1 MIKKISS
8 LNPGGCRLE
17 LYELT
22 NQNGVSVKITN
33 YGATITSIRT
43 PDRDN
48 DLQEIVLGF
57 DNIERYL
64 DKHPYF
70 GSTVGRYANRIAGG
84 SFVLN
89 GRRYRLDKNEGDNHL
104 HGGYKGFDRVF
115 WEGSISGDR
124 LVMHH
129 ISPDGDQGYPG
140 KLDVHVSF
148 SLNQDDELDIEYH
161 AACDRDTIINLTNHA
176 YFNLTG
182 CSRDILDHE
191 LRIYASKYTPVGA
204 GSIPT
209 GEIAPLEGTPL
220 DFSCMK
226 RIGQRIDDAHPQLEI
241 TGGYDH
247 NYVLD
252 SKGICAE
259 VYDPFSG
266 RSLKVFTDKP
276 GLQLYSGNYLD
287 GISGHGGV
295 KYIKHFGLCLET
307 QFYPDSPN
315 NEGFSSCILRK
326 GDTYS
331 YKTTYGFGLGRP

>member
-8 LNPGGCRLE
+8 LNRLE
-17 LYELT
+17 LYELK

-43 PDRDN
+43 PDRNN
-48 DLQEIVLGF
+48 DLQEIILGF

-64 DKHPYF
+64 EKHPYF

-84 SFVLN
+84 SFMLN
-89 GRRYRLDKNEGDNHL
+89 GKRYRLDKNEGDNHL

-115 WEGSISGDR
+115 WEGSISGGR

-140 KLDVHVSF
+140 KLDVRVSF
-148 SLNQDDELDIEYH
+148 GLSRDDELDIEYH
-161 AACDRDTIINLTNHA
+161 AVCDRDTIINLTNHA

-191 LRIYASKYTPVGA
+191 LRIYALKYTPVGA

-209 GEIAPLEGTPL
+209 GEIAPLEDTPL
-220 DFSCMK
+220 DFSRMEKIGK
-226 RIGQRIDDAHPQLEI
+226 RIGGDHPQLEI

-259 VYDPFSG
+259 VYDSFSG
-266 RSLKVFTDKP
+266 RSLRVFTDKP

-295 KYIKHFGLCLET
+295 KYIKYFGLCLET

-326 GDTYS
+326 GDIYS

>member
-8 LNPGGCRLE
+8 LNTGGCRLE

-43 PDRDN
+43 PDRNN

-64 DKHPYF
+64 DNHPYF

-104 HGGYKGFDRVF
+104 HGGYKGFDKVF
-115 WEGSISGDR
+115 WEGSISGGR

-140 KLDVHVSF
+140 ELDVHVSF
-148 SLNQDDELDIEYH
+148 GLSRDDELDIEYH
-161 AACDRDTIINLTNHA
+161 AVCDRDTIINLTNHA

-191 LRIYASKYTPVGA
+191 LRIYALKYTPVGA
-204 GSIPT
+204 GSIPA

-220 DFSCMK
+220 DFSRMK
-226 RIGQRIDDAHPQLEI
+226 RIGQRIGDAHPQLEI

-259 VYDPFSG
+259 VYDSFSG
-266 RSLKVFTDKP
+266 RSLRVFTDKP

-295 KYIKHFGLCLET
+295 KYIKYFGLCLET

-315 NEGFSSCILRK
+315 KEGFSSCILRK
-326 GDTYS
+326 GDIYS

>member
-1 MIKKISS
+1 MIKKISAV
-8 LNPGGCRLE
+8 NIGGNELE

-33 YGATITSIRT
+33 YGGTITSIKT

-48 DLQEIVLGF
+48 DFQEVLLGF
-57 DNIERYL
+57 DNVQRYL

-70 GSTVGRYANRIAGG
+70 GSTVGRYANRIAEG
-84 SFVLN
+84 SFILN
-89 GRRYRLDKNEGDNHL
+89 GRLYMLDKNEGSNHL
-104 HGGYKGFDRVF
+104 HGGYQGFDKVF
-115 WEGSISGDR
+115 WGVSISGDR
-124 LVMHH
+124 LVMNH

-140 KLDVHVSF
+140 ELDVHVSF
-148 SLNQDDELDIEYH
+148 SLNQDDELDIEYR
-161 AACDRDTIINLTNHA
+161 AVCDRDTMINLTNHA
-176 YFNLTG
+176 YFNLNG

-191 LRIYASKYTPVGA
+191 LKIYAKKYTPVGD

-209 GEIAPLEGTPL
+209 GEIAPLEDTPL
-220 DFSCMK
+220 DFSRMTGIGK
-226 RIGQRIDDAHPQLEI
+226 RINDSHPQLEA

-247 NYVLD
+247 NYVLE

-259 VYDPFSG
+259 VYDPESG

-276 GLQLYSGNYLD
+276 GLQFYSGNGLD
-287 GISGHGGV
+287 GIDGRGGV
-295 KYIKHFGLCLET
+295 KYTKNFGLCLET

-315 NEGFSSCILRK
+315 NESFSDCILRK
-326 GDTYS
+326 GDIYS